1 MFLRLE
7 EPQNTEYDGIVAVLN
22 NAFNY
27 FGMGNWKEKLIVFFF
42 SDGAIAMMGE
52 LNGVATKQSVL
63 STQLKN
69 CIKGHI

>member
-1 MFLRLE
+1 MYDYYSTMMFLRLE

-42 SDGAIAMMGE
+42 RWSNCHDGGVEWCCYKAICVKHTA
-52 LNGVATKQSVL
+52 
-63 STQLKN
+63 
-69 CIKGHI
+69 

>member
-1 MFLRLE
+1 MYDYYPTMMFLRLE

-42 SDGAIAMMGE
+42 QME
-52 LNGVATKQSVL
+52 
-63 STQLKN
+63 QLP
-69 CIKGHI
+69 